1 MPNGNR
7 EARPVL
13 VLLGMAS
20 FMVVVAGL
28 REASALVIPF
38 LLAVFIAVVCAPP
51 VFWLTRRKVPTPVAV
66 LLVVALIWV
75 AGGMLA
81 ALFGTSLN
89 NFTQALPG
97 YQQKLQQE
105 FGSLL
110 HWLELR
116 GLNIPTTSLRE
127 QIDPGAAMRLASRM
141 LTSVGGILTNAFL
154 ILVTVIFILLE
165 AASFRGKLHL
175 AFGNAD
181 RTLGAFGEFAEG
193 LNKYLAIKSLL
204 SLLTGVG
211 VWLFLTILGVD
222 FPLLWGLLAFMLNYI
237 PTIGSIIAAVP
248 AVLLALVQ
256 FGGPKALIVAIG
268 YLVFNASIGS
278 FLEPR
283 MMGRGV
289 GLSTLVV
296 FISLVFWGWV
306 FGPIGMLLSVPL
318 TMTLKIALEA
328 NQQTRWLAVLL
339 GPEVPGEGES

>member
-1 MPNGNR
+1 MPNGNKDG
-7 EARPVL
+7 RPVWAL
-13 VLLGMAS
+13 VGLAA
-20 FMVVVAGL
+20 FIVVIAGV

-38 LLAVFIAVVCAPP
+38 LLAIFVAVVCAPP
-51 VFWLTRRKVPTPVAV
+51 VFWMQRRKVPTPLAV
-66 LLVVALIWV
+66 LLIVLLIWV
-75 AGGMLA
+75 VGGSLA

-89 NFTQALPG
+89 SFTKALPD
-97 YQQKLQQE
+97 YQQSLQGE
-105 FGSLL
+105 FANLL
-110 HWLELR
+110 TWLEGH
-116 GLNIPTTSLRE
+116 GLQTPTATLRE

-141 LTSVGGILTNAFL
+141 LTSFGGILTNTFL
-154 ILVTVIFILLE
+154 IMVTVIFILLE
-165 AASFRGKLHL
+165 AASFPGKVQR
-175 AFGNAD
+175 AFGNAEK
-181 RTLGAFGEFAEG
+181 TMTAFEEFAGG

-204 SLLTGVG
+204 SLLTGVA
-211 VWLFLTILGVD
+211 VWLFLSILGVD

-256 FGGPKALIVAIG
+256 FGGSKALVVAIG

-278 FLEPR
+278 ILEPR

-328 NQQTRWLAVLL
+328 GEETRWLAVLL
-339 GPEVPGEGES
+339 GPEQGGGG